1 MGSIEESREWDGVVM
16 EPVIS
21 QDQYSLNDAVFMNED
36 GQIIDVWDVD
46 SDEAVIEDQI
56 EYTVI
61 GRTESEPNS
70 VNVSNAITEQ
80 GKKEQIEEEEEE
92 E

>member
-1 MGSIEESREWDGVVM
+1 M

-70 VNVSNAITEQ
+70 IDVSNAITE
-80 GKKEQIEEEEEE
+80 
-92 E
+92 